1 MPHNLWVAADGLGV
15 ALRDDTAVI
24 QYRDMLTQAHN
35 KAHVVFDEQNRDVE
49 FIPHKTDGL
58 HQFGSLIGV
67 HTSRRLVQQQQ
78 LGIRCQ
84 RSGDLQL
91 ALLSVDRKSVV

>member
-1 MPHNLWVAADGLGV
+1 MLCKTKQLWEEPVSYTHLDV
-15 ALRDDTAVI
+15 YKRQI

-58 HQFGSLIGV
+58 HQFCLLY
-67 HTSRRLVQQQQ
+67 TSRCV
-78 LGIRCQ
+78 
-84 RSGDLQL
+84 
-91 ALLSVDRKSVV
+91 

>member
-1 MPHNLWVAADGLGV
+1 MCCGDPLSVEKRSQWKRNRGADGLGV

-24 QYRDMLTQAHN
+24 QYRDMLTPANN

-58 HQFGSLIGV
+58 HQFGSLIAVSYTHLDVYKRQPPKQPPG
-67 HTSRRLVQQQQ
+67 
-78 LGIRCQ
+78 
-84 RSGDLQL
+84 
-91 ALLSVDRKSVV
+91 LL